1 MAVKW
6 STPGIGF
13 REIDN
18 TVRPNADPG
27 DGIGAIVLNANRGYP
42 NQRILCTTIDK
53 FHEFFGTPD
62 NPNQYGHFAAQVY
75 FDQGG
80 ATQLLVVRATMGD
93 EGYAQIQ
100 YPYTDAGEDKNKD
113 ANSETL
119 SFVDN
124 EMLNNIK
131 IIDAITDQYDGS
143 RASADGFTPYVLGSN
158 TYEYYGKSKR
168 AILLR
173 ATKPKRP
180 KSKTNRSTILAS
192 QRVPPLSSLRTV
204 TVSKAR

>member
-80 ATQLLVVRATMGD
+80 ATQLLVVRALRSSGLLRS
-93 EGYAQIQ
+93 GWR
-100 YPYTDAGEDKNKD
+100 YTAPCRK
-113 ANSETL
+113 S
-119 SFVDN
+119 
-124 EMLNNIK
+124 
-131 IIDAITDQYDGS
+131 YDG
-143 RASADGFTPYVLGSN
+143 
-158 TYEYYGKSKR
+158 
-168 AILLR
+168 
-173 ATKPKRP
+173 
-180 KSKTNRSTILAS
+180 
-192 QRVPPLSSLRTV
+192 
-204 TVSKAR
+204 

>member
-131 IIDAITDQYDGS
+131 IIINHKLDNNET
-143 RASADGFTPYVLGSN
+143 
-158 TYEYYGKSKR
+158 
-168 AILLR
+168 
-173 ATKPKRP
+173 
-180 KSKTNRSTILAS
+180 
-192 QRVPPLSSLRTV
+192 
-204 TVSKAR
+204 